1 VVARL
6 TPGLD
11 NLAFDAAGRLFVSSF
26 TDGSVSRVADD
37 GTIVPLSPAGMAH
50 PGGVAVMASADGPAR
65 VYVADL
71 HALRSFDAAS
81 GEPIE
86 TARNILGVG
95 ELGGVLS
102 VAADGRRLLLTA
114 FTDNDVRVWD
124 PDSGRVLERFDDLQA
139 PVSAIRYGS
148 LVAVAEHGTGRVVG
162 LAGDVR
168 SILAEDLEAPTG
180 LATDGDRLFVSD
192 RARGQILE
200 VARSGT
206 ASPARIVVSGLE
218 SPEGLAWTGE
228 ALVVVEGE
236 SGRVL
241 EVTADGATRL
251 LAVVAPGTLPAS
263 PAQPPSM
270 VFNGVAAL
278 GQTLFVTGETNRVL
292 YRIDL
297 GAPPPD
303 VQ

>member
-1 VVARL
+1 
-6 TPGLD
+6 
-11 NLAFDAAGRLFVSSF
+11 
-26 TDGSVSRVADD
+26 
-37 GTIVPLSPAGMAH
+37 
-50 PGGVAVMASADGPAR
+50 
-65 VYVADL
+65 
-71 HALRSFDAAS
+71 
-81 GEPIE
+81 
-86 TARNILGVG
+86 
-95 ELGGVLS
+95 
-102 VAADGRRLLLTA
+102 
-114 FTDNDVRVWD
+114 
-124 PDSGRVLERFDDLQA
+124 VLERFDDLQA
-139 PVSAIRYGS
+139 PVSAVRYGS
-148 LVAVAEHGTGRVVG
+148 LVAVAEHGTGRVLG
-162 LAGDVR
+162 LDGDVR
-168 SILAEDLEAPTG
+168 SILAQGLDAPTG

-297 GAPPPD
+297 GASPPD